1 MNASERSDES
11 INQSSVRVRARA
23 RTLCRPAREEERAD
37 GENGEKRA
45 PSQPTRGASS
55 RGKHIDRSFDT
66 SPLFASA
73 SVRVA
78 SFDTHTHTHTSLIH
92 SYTHTLSRDV
102 NFVSKRK
109 MIGCRRLTTTST
121 YVYGWMDGWMCT
133 GTSIDTQCI
142 YIRIV
147 L

>member
-1 MNASERSDES
+1 MLRKDPT
-11 INQSSVRVRARA
+11 NQSSVRVRARA

-37 GENGEKRA
+37 GEHGEKRA
-45 PSQPTRGASS
+45 PSRPTRGASS

-73 SVRVA
+73 SALA
-78 SFDTHTHTHTSLIH
+78 SFDTHTHTSHTHHAVISHSVTRARRASL
-92 SYTHTLSRDV
+92 RDV

-109 MIGCRRLTTTST
+109 MIGCRRLTTIDD
-121 YVYGWMDGWMCT
+121 VYGWMCT
-133 GTSIDTQCI
+133 GTGTGIDTQCI